1 MTEKMTA
8 TDAVFVARFLSD
20 WGKADP
26 TDPAAASV
34 ARVVEHLHEQIRQL
48 TLQVDHTID
57 PGITGLTP
65 LDYFAAAAL
74 QGLLAAAPQRN
85 AWDGIG
91 ADAYRH
97 AKAALQERQRL
108 EVRP

>member
-8 TDAVFVARFLSD
+8 TDAVFVARLLSD
-20 WGKADP
+20 WEKADP

-48 TLQVDHTID
+48 TAQADHTQD
-57 PGITGLTP
+57 PSIANLTV

-85 AWDGIG
+85 AWDGLG
-91 ADAYRH
+91 TDAYRH
-97 AKAALQERQRL
+97 AKAALQARQL
-108 EVRP
+108 QEMQP

>member
-8 TDAVFVARFLSD
+8 TDAVFVARLLSD

-26 TDPAAASV
+26 ADPGAASV
-34 ARVVEHLHEQIRQL
+34 TRVVEHLHEQIRKL
-48 TLQVDHTID
+48 TSQADSPRD
-57 PGITGLTP
+57 PGITGLTV

-91 ADAYRH
+91 TDAYRY
-97 AKAALQERQRL
+97 AKAAFRARQL
-108 EVRP
+108 PEMQP